1 MAKEHAMSGVKGR
14 SGKATTP
21 EAREA
26 KRHGGMLAGRGRPLP
41 RDSDGNAVRPDA
53 GMPPSMRPPSN
64 LPPPPSPEDRDSD
77 DPIVRIGKPFT
88 WPDELKKEQVRG
100 EQLAN
105 EKRAIEIQKAAVELE
120 KAKDERDIARG
131 RLLTRD
137 AHRQA
142 VGEIIAEL
150 VAGLDGLIGIAAAL
164 VPPEQQPGT
173 RHAMT
178 QAVAE
183 IRTEM
188 AARVKSG

>member
-1 MAKEHAMSGVKGR
+1 MGGVKGR
-14 SGKATTP
+14 TGKAITP
-21 EAREA
+21 EQKEA
-26 KRHGGMLAGRGRPLP
+26 KSRAGKIGMASRWGGRPRP
-41 RDSDGNAVRPDA
+41 AEPDA
-53 GMPPSMRPPSN
+53 SPGPSLPPPLRPSAS
-64 LPPPPSPEDRDSD
+64 LPPPPSLEDRDSD

-137 AHRQA
+137 AHRQS

-150 VAGLDGLIGIAAAL
+150 VAGLDGLVGVAAAL

-173 RHAMT
+173 RHAMA
-178 QAVAE
+178 QAIAK
-183 IRTEM
+183 IRADM
-188 AARVKSG
+188 AARMKAG

>member
-1 MAKEHAMSGVKGR
+1 MAKERQMGGVKGR
-14 SGKATTP
+14 TGKAITP
-21 EAREA
+21 EQKEA
-26 KRHGGMLAGRGRPLP
+26 KSRAGKIGMASRWGTPPDPSLPPPLRP
-41 RDSDGNAVRPDA
+41 SA
-53 GMPPSMRPPSN
+53 S
-64 LPPPPSPEDRDSD
+64 LPPPPSLEDRDSD

-131 RLLTRD
+131 KLLTRD

-142 VGEIIAEL
+142 VGELVAEL
-150 VAGLDGLIGIAAAL
+150 VAGLDGLVGVAAAL

-173 RHAMT
+173 RHAMA
-178 QAVAE
+178 QAIAK
-183 IRTEM
+183 IRADM
-188 AARVKSG
+188 AARMKGG